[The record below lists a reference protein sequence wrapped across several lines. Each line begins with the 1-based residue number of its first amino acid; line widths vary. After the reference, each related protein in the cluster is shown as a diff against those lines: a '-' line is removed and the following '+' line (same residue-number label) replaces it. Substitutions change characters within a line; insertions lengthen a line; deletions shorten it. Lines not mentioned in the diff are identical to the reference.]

1 MIRAN
6 TWDSYIEMEE
16 EMNPEILRQQK
27 VLSNIKKGIWLYFWL
42 LILEGALRKW
52 VFPSLATPLL
62 IVRDPVAIGVLFLAF
77 REGIFTSN
85 AYTIIALLVTFVS
98 FLLTLFVGHGDVTVA
113 VYGARIMLIQFP
125 LLFVIGTVFT
135 YEDAIKIGRVL
146 LIISP
151 FMTILMAMQ
160 FYSPQ
165 SAWVNR
171 GIGGDVAGGGFS
183 GAMGFFRPPGT
194 FSFIT
199 GLASFYG
206 FVAIYVVFFWLD
218 KSRQVNRW
226 LLVVATG
233 CMLAAIPMSISRT
246 LLFEVVL
253 AFLFGLLAASRQP
266 SYIPRMAGTLVAGI
280 ILFVLLSNFGF
291 FQTATEAFIS
301 RFESADRVEG
311 GLKGTLGDRFL
322 GGMITAVTETTEQSL
337 FVGKGLGM
345 GTNAGA
351 KLMTGTNRFL
361 ISEGEWGRIIG
372 EMGLVLGLA
381 TILLRVHLIASMT
394 INSIR
399 ALRSENFL
407 PWMLIGFSLV
417 NILQGQWAQP
427 ASLGFAV
434 LSGGLILAALK
445 GPEYDDDFETEHI
458 ETEEVPF

>member
-1 MIRAN
+1 MMQ
-6 TWDSYIEMEE
+6 TGPWDNDTEMEE
-16 EMNPEILRQQK
+16 EINPEILRQQK
-27 VLSNIKKGIWLYFWL
+27 VVSYIKKGIWLYFWL

-62 IVRDPVAIGVLFLAF
+62 IVRDPVAIAVLIMAF

-85 AYTIIALLVTFVS
+85 AYTIIAIIVTFVS
-98 FLLTLFVGHGDVTVA
+98 FLLTLFVGHADVTVA
-113 VYGARIMLIQFP
+113 VYGARIMLVQFP

-135 YEDAIKIGRVL
+135 YTDVIKMGRML
-146 LIISP
+146 LIIAP

-171 GIGGDVAGGGFS
+171 GVGGDIAGGGFS
-183 GAMGFFRPPGT
+183 GAMGFYRPPGT

-199 GLASFYG
+199 GLASYYG

-218 KSRQVNRW
+218 KAQHVNKW
-226 LLVVATG
+226 LLIIATG

-246 LLFEVVL
+246 LLFEVIL
-253 AFLFGLLAASRQP
+253 AFLFGVLAASRQP
-266 SYIPRMAGTLVAGI
+266 TYLPRMAGTLIAGI
-280 ILFVLLSNFGF
+280 ILFVFLSNFGF

-301 RFESADRVEG
+301 RFESADRIEG

-322 GGMITAVTETTEQSL
+322 GGMVSAVTETSEQSL
-337 FVGKGLGM
+337 FIGKGLGM

-372 EMGLVLGLA
+372 EMGLVLGLV
-381 TILLRVHLIASMT
+381 TILLRFHLIASMT
-394 INSIR
+394 LNSIR
-399 ALRSENFL
+399 ALRVENFL
-407 PWMLIGFSLV
+407 PWMLIGFSLI

-445 GPEYDDDFETEHI
+445 GPEYVDNESDLEDFDA
-458 ETEEVPF
+458 EVTQ